1 MRANVLVL
9 ASVVISFPLAR
20 FPNEHRNPF
29 LLLPALMAVYGTFET
44 VRCLRPRWDWYHAG
58 IILLL
63 WMDMMAVCLVLFL
76 LLSPY
81 LL

>member
-1 MRANVLVL
+1 
-9 ASVVISFPLAR
+9 
-20 FPNEHRNPF
+20 
-29 LLLPALMAVYGTFET
+29 MAIYGTFET